1 MEPEFRLWLLIVP
14 ALINTAG
21 LLMYGIGA
29 YRGLHWIISAG
40 VGTGFIGFGI
50 GAGGA
55 IGLTYAIDC
64 YPGIAAESM
73 VLILF
78 IRNVLGLLFTLA
90 IQYAFQLSLL
100 NYLTFIS
107 QALDRCDGWSKY
119 DYYHGND
126 MSRFDDVFL
135 VHCEVGEAI

>member
-14 ALINTAG
+14 ALVNTAG

-29 YRGLHWIISAG
+29 YRGLPWIISAG
-40 VGTGFIGFGI
+40 IGTAFIGFGI

-90 IQYAFQLSLL
+90 IQYVSFQIIAL
-100 NYLTFIS
+100 NSLTFHLIGPGS
-107 QALDRCDGWSKY
+107 MQWAARIRLLLWR
-119 DYYHGND
+119 
-126 MSRFDDVFL
+126 
-135 VHCEVGEAI
+135 